1 MRSKRRKM
9 TPDFLDEIFS
19 QVSSYQSENKCM
31 LREALAEMAKKYETS
46 YPTMEKWYYM
56 SRGKNRVIASVAKKK
71 VGRPKKAAPT
81 AIAAT
86 SLSISSKLEAEKII
100 FDYIKGLSFF
110 KRVLAVIIGL
120 DKLCFNYGSKKVHT
134 AGD

>member
-1 MRSKRRKM
+1 M
-9 TPDFLDEIFS
+9 TPDFLDEILS
-19 QVSSYQSENKCM
+19 QVSSYQSENKCK
-31 LREALAEMAKKYETS
+31 LHETLTELAKKYEVS
-46 YPTMEKWYYM
+46 YATMEKWYYM

-71 VGRPKKAAPT
+71 EGRPKKAAPT

-134 AGD
+134 TGD

>member
-1 MRSKRRKM
+1 M

-19 QVSSYQSENKCM
+19 QVSSYQSENKCK
-31 LREALAEMAKKYETS
+31 LREAIAEMAKKYETS

-71 VGRPKKAAPT
+71 VSRPKKAAPT

-110 KRVLAVIIGL
+110 KRVLAVMIGL
-120 DKLCFNYGSKKVHT
+120 DKLCYNYGNKKVYT
-134 AGD
+134 TGD

>member
-1 MRSKRRKM
+1 M

-19 QVSSYQSENKCM
+19 QVSSYQSENKCK
-31 LREALAEMAKKYETS
+31 LREALTELAKKYEVS
-46 YPTMEKWYYM
+46 YVTMEKWYYM

-86 SLSISSKLEAEKII
+86 SLSISSKLEAEKVI

>member
-1 MRSKRRKM
+1 M

-19 QVSSYQSENKCM
+19 QVSSYQSENKCK
-31 LREALAEMAKKYETS
+31 LREALTELAKKYEVS
-46 YPTMEKWYYM
+46 YATMEKWYYM

-86 SLSISSKLEAEKII
+86 SLSISSKLEAEKMI

-134 AGD
+134 TGD

>member
-1 MRSKRRKM
+1 M

-19 QVSSYQSENKCM
+19 QVSSYQSENKCK

-46 YPTMEKWYYM
+46 QNTMEKWYYM
-56 SRGKNRVIASVAKKK
+56 SRGKNRVISSVAKKK
-71 VGRPKKAAPT
+71 VDRPTKAAPT

-86 SLSISSKLEAEKII
+86 SLSISTKLEAEKII

-110 KRVLAVIIGL
+110 KRVLAVVIGL
-120 DKLCFNYGSKKVHT
+120 DKLCYNYGKKVHT
-134 AGD
+134 AGN